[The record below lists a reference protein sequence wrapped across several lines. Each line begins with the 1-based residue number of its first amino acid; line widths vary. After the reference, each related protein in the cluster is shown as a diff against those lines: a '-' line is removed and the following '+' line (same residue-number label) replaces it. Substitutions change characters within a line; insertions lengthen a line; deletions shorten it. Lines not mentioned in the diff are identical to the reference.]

1 MHQVQQS
8 IQGANQDEALRL
20 IFKVN
25 LFNSR
30 EVSFQSL

>member
-8 IQGANQDEALRL
+8 IQGANQDEALQL

-25 LFNSR
+25 LLNSK
-30 EVSFQSL
+30 EVSFQNL